1 MNPGIIFLLVFVVI
15 IVGVIFFVMKTMKKM
30 NADTKGAAVKSSV
43 MKSAQ
48 DFLPFANIENDILD
62 LGGFQ
67 YRMIV
72 EVSSVNYILKNE
84 QEQEILEISFRNF
97 LNSIDYPFSMFIQT
111 REIDLNAV
119 TNNLKRDINEI
130 CKNFPNLREYGE
142 NYYRYIVSLK
152 DRTGC
157 TKQKRKFIIIP
168 YDETIKMME
177 LDPAAKKS
185 YSYEQIYERANQIVD
200 SLATLGLQGH
210 ILNTNEIIELFY
222 SLTHRNDD
230 TIVDYIADGSY
241 MSEYVKGRNKS
252 HAENE
257 LEEAIQIIQEAENRF
272 NINVLGGNLTAGQIA
287 ALRMFSNRLASE
299 KAELIKIHKN
309 GGLDALMSL
318 EEQFNANAEKNK

>member
-272 NINVLGGNLTAGQIA
+272 NINVLGGNLTASQIA

-318 EEQFNANAEKNK
+318 EEQFNSNAEKNK